1 MIELIWGSSFR
12 KAYKKIIKVNP
23 HLKNKIIKC
32 LELFANDPFHS
43 SLNTH
48 KLSGKLKDLWAF
60 SVDNDCRI
68 VFNFLDDGNAIMIDI
83 GKHDEV
89 Y

>member
-1 MIELIWGSSFR
+1 MEIIWGSSFK
-12 KAYKKIIKVNP
+12 KAYKKITKADP
-23 HLKNKIIKC
+23 QLKNKIIKC
-32 LELFANDPFHS
+32 LGLFANDPFHS

-60 SVDNDCRI
+60 SVDNDCRV
-68 VFNFLDDGNAIMIDI
+68 VFNFLDDGNVIMVDI